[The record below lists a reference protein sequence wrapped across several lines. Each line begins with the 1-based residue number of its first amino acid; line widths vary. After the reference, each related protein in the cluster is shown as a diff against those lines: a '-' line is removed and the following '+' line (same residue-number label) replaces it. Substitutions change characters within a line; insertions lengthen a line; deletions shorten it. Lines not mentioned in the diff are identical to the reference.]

1 MSTPLQEL
9 IERLDARHEVI
20 PVDVYRAGLEYAKAV
35 ATELLE
41 KEKEQRKEEM
51 WKAIVQYQIARKD
64 MSDILKEAP
73 EWFETYYNETFNQ
86 KQIR

>member
-1 MSTPLQEL
+1 MKTSLQEL
-9 IERLDARHEVI
+9 IEWLEEKKNYHEKGSNFFV
-20 PVDVYRAGLEYAKAV
+20 ALGLAKQI

-41 KEKEQRKEEM
+41 KEREQRKEEM

-73 EWFETYYNETFNQ
+73 EWFETYYNETYNQ
-86 KQIR
+86 NK